1 MSPTSE
7 HPDTAS
13 SGSREEAVIREIRK
27 AGEAAA
33 TPLEVYRTALARV
46 TPLVDAS
53 FASVFLRDPDV
64 PHLLRLACAQNWP
77 QQAARY
83 LSEMR
88 IRVGRGPT
96 GLAVALLDPVEVV
109 DVFED
114 PDLEP
119 WWEAARELGFTA
131 MTAHPLITDGRVVGA
146 ISFYFRDP
154 QTLDTE
160 ERQLLSTVARVLASV
175 AKGAGD

>member
-1 MSPTSE
+1 VTPTPE
-7 HPDTAS
+7 QPDAAS
-13 SGSREEAVIREIRK
+13 SASRQDEVIREIRT
-27 AGEAAA
+27 AGHAA
-33 TPLEVYRTALARV
+33 TTPVEVYRTALARV

-77 QQAARY
+77 QQAARF

-96 GLAVALLDPVEVV
+96 GLAVAMREPVEVP

-131 MTAHPLITDGRVVGA
+131 ITTHPLTVDAAVVGA
-146 ISFYFRDP
+146 ISFYFEDP
-154 QTLDTE
+154 QTLDAE
-160 ERQLLSTVARVLASV
+160 ERRLLSTVARELATV
-175 AKGAGD
+175 AESAGD